1 MNNHYSRI
9 LAKLGAFC
17 ILPVSLIFW
26 STPLTSGPYQTPTPT
41 PSCMMA
47 GGKIES
53 AVISSDIARKLVDIR
68 VYTPPCYNP
77 AAGKEYPVLY
87 LLHGQSSRE
96 DQWDLLGVDEA
107 ASDLIRAGKIEPLII
122 VMPREINYL
131 DDPSNSNFG
140 DLILSEVIPWAE
152 KNYAIHPDSGMHAI
166 GGLSRGGSWALR
178 LGLSNP
184 DLFGSVAGHSPVP
197 FTADLYQVSNWRVKT
212 AEEQLPYIYLDIGLL
227 DPYKDIARRYELR
240 ISEVAYPHEW
250 HMNEGTHNSEYW
262 SGNVKD
268 YLIWYNNGWRL
279 TQGGE

>member
-1 MNNHYSRI
+1 
-9 LAKLGAFC
+9 
-17 ILPVSLIFW
+17 
-26 STPLTSGPYQTPTPT
+26 
-41 PSCMMA
+41 MMA